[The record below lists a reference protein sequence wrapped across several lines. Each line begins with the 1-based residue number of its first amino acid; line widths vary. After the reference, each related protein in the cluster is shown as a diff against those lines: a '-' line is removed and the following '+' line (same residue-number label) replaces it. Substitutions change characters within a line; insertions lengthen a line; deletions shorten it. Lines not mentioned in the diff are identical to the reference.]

1 MVRVANAHIQN
12 FKRFT
17 DLRIVDIPEST
28 KLVVLVGPNGC
39 GKSSVFDA
47 FLKWHREHTGLGHSG
62 DNEYYDKSE
71 THGAVEIGL
80 HGDGQ
85 LSRDSLYIRTAYRN
99 DADFRSA
106 QISAQPSPVD
116 SPRFHRLIED
126 DKTVSGNYQRLLLDS
141 IGRLYN
147 EESKEKTGGQIVDE
161 LVGEIRL
168 SMLKVFGD
176 LTLNAITEPLGSD
189 QGSGAF
195 YFRKGTVDSYHYKN
209 LSGGEKAAFDLI
221 LDIHLKKGYFKNA
234 IYCIDELESHLHTR
248 VQGSL
253 LRELCRVVPATSQ
266 LWVTTHSLGVL
277 REAQEMETDSPGSV
291 CLINFD
297 GVDPDVSSEV
307 GPARI
312 DRAAWEKMLSITL
325 DDLSSRVAPEFIVVC
340 EGSSIGNRRKD
351 FDADVYERILGP
363 HEPGIVFV
371 SGGNSAQ
378 VAETGGSLRGLLERV
393 LPQTVIV
400 ALADRDDKSDDEVA
414 EFDGITLT
422 KRNIESYLL
431 EDDVIEALLQREG
444 KTELHGQALQIKVDA
459 LQDSIQRGNRTD
471 DLKSAAGDIYNG
483 LKNLLDLQ
491 HPGGDKDA
499 FMKDTLSR
507 LVVPGMET
515 YQALKS
521 DIVDKIRSNGRP
533 HRS

>member
-1 MVRVANAHIQN
+1 MQN

-17 DLRIVDIPEST
+17 DLRITDIPESA
-28 KLVVLVGPNGC
+28 KLVVLIGPNGC

-47 FLKWHREHTGLGHSG
+47 FLLWHRNSTGLGHSG
-62 DNEYYDKSE
+62 DSEYYDKSE
-71 THGAVEIGL
+71 AHRTVNVNL
-80 HGDGQ
+80 HGDEQ
-85 LSRDSLYIRTAYRN
+85 SSRDSLYIRTAYRN
-99 DADFRSA
+99 DADFRS
-106 QISAQPSPVD
+106 QRISAQPSPVD
-116 SPRFHRLIED
+116 SPQFQRLIED

-141 IGRLYN
+141 ISKLYN
-147 EESKEKTGGQIVDE
+147 DANKQKTGGQITDE
-161 LVGEIRL
+161 LVGEIRV
-168 SMLKVFGD
+168 SMLNVFGD

-195 YFRKGTVDSYHYKN
+195 YFRKGAVDSYHYKN

-221 LDIHLKKGYFKNA
+221 LDIHLKKSYFKNA
-234 IYCIDELESHLHTR
+234 IYCIDELESHLHTK

-253 LRELCRVVPATSQ
+253 LKELYRVVPTTSQ

-277 REAQEMETDSPGSV
+277 REAQEMEIDSPGSV

-297 GVDPDVSSEV
+297 GVDPDVSSEI
-307 GPARI
+307 GPSTI

-325 DDLSSRVAPEFIVVC
+325 GDLSNRVAPKFMVVC
-340 EGSSIGNRRKD
+340 EGSSIGKRRKD

-363 HEPGIVFV
+363 HEPEIVFV

-378 VAETGGSLRGLLERV
+378 VAETAGSFRGILERV
-393 LPQTVIV
+393 LPQTKIV

-431 EDDVIEALLQREG
+431 ADDVIEALLQEKD
-444 KTELHGQALQIKVDA
+444 KTELRDEALQIKENA
-459 LQDSIQRGNRTD
+459 IQASAKRGKPRD

-483 LKNLLDLQ
+483 LKRLLDLQ
-491 HPGGDKDA
+491 RAGGNTDS

-515 YQALKS
+515 YQVLKS
-521 DIVDKIRSNGRP
+521 DIVDKIRSDEHP
-533 HRS
+533 Y

>member
-1 MVRVANAHIQN
+1 MRIASAHMHN

-17 DLRIVDIPEST
+17 DLRITDIPDLA
-28 KLVVLVGPNGC
+28 KLVVLIGPNGC

-47 FLKWHREHTGLGHSG
+47 FLRWHRDSTGLGHSG
-62 DNEYYDKSE
+62 DSEYYDKSE
-71 THGAVEIGL
+71 AHGTVNVSL
-80 HGDGQ
+80 HGDEQ
-85 LSRDSLYIRTAYRN
+85 PSRDSLYIRTAYRN
-99 DADFRSA
+99 DADFRLGR
-106 QISAQPSPVD
+106 ISAQPSPVD
-116 SPRFHRLIED
+116 SPGFSRLIED

-141 IGRLYN
+141 ISALYN
-147 EESKEKTGGQIVDE
+147 DANKQKTGGQIADE
-161 LVGEIRL
+161 LVGEIRE
-168 SMLKVFGD
+168 SMLNVFGD
-176 LTLNAITEPLGSD
+176 VTLNAITEPLGSG

-195 YFRKGTVDSYHYKN
+195 YFRKGAVDSYHYKN

-221 LDIHLKKGYFKNA
+221 LDIHLKKSYFNNA
-234 IYCIDELESHLHTR
+234 IYCIDELESHLHTK

-253 LRELCRVVPATSQ
+253 LKELCRVIPATSQ
-266 LWVTTHSLGVL
+266 LWVSTHSLGVL
-277 REAQEMETDSPGSV
+277 RAAQEMEFDSPGSV

-297 GVDPDVSSEV
+297 GVDPDVSSEI

-325 DDLSSRVAPEFIVVC
+325 GDLSNRVAPKFMVVC
-340 EGSSIGNRRKD
+340 EGSSIGKRRKD

-378 VAETGGSLRGLLERV
+378 VAETAGSIRGLLERV
-393 LPQTVIV
+393 LPQTEIV

-422 KRNIESYLL
+422 KRNVESYLL
-431 EDDVIEALLQREG
+431 ADDVIEALLQREG
-444 KTELHGQALQIKVDA
+444 KTELRNQALQIKADA
-459 LQDSIQRGNRTD
+459 LKASIQRGNRTD
-471 DLKSAAGDIYNG
+471 DLKSAAGEIYNG
-483 LKNLLDLQ
+483 LKKLLDLQ

-521 DIVDKIRSNGRP
+521 DIVDKIRSDEHP
-533 HRS
+533 Y

>member
-1 MVRVANAHIQN
+1 MRIASAHMHN

-17 DLRIVDIPEST
+17 DLRITDIPESA
-28 KLVVLVGPNGC
+28 KLVVLMGPNGC

-47 FLKWHREHTGLGHSG
+47 FLLWHRNNTGLGYSG
-62 DNEYYDKSE
+62 DSVYYDKSE
-71 THGAVEIGL
+71 ARGTVDVRL
-80 HGDGQ
+80 HGDEHP
-85 LSRDSLYIRTAYRN
+85 SRDSLYIRTAYRN
-99 DADFRSA
+99 DADFSSGR
-106 QISAQPSPVD
+106 ISAQPSPVD
-116 SPRFHRLIED
+116 NPGVQRLIDD

-141 IGRLYN
+141 ISKLYN
-147 EESKEKTGGQIVDE
+147 EANKQKTVGQLADE
-161 LVGEIRL
+161 LVGEIRR
-168 SMLKVFGD
+168 SMLNVFGD
-176 LTLNAITEPLGSD
+176 LTLNAITEPLGSE

-195 YFRKGTVDSYHYKN
+195 YFRKGAVDSYHYKN

-221 LDIHLKKGYFKNA
+221 LDIHLKKSYFNNA
-234 IYCIDELESHLHTR
+234 IYCIDEVESHLHTK

-253 LRELCRVVPATSQ
+253 LKELYRVVPATSQ

-277 REAQEMETDSPGSV
+277 REAQKMEIDSPGSV
-291 CLINFD
+291 CLLNFD
-297 GVDPDVSSEV
+297 GVDPDLPIEI

-325 DDLSSRVAPEFIVVC
+325 DDLSNRVAPEFIVVC
-340 EGSSIGNRRKD
+340 EGSSIGKRRKD

-363 HEPGIVFV
+363 HEPGIVFM

-378 VAETGGSLRGLLERV
+378 VAETAGSIRGLLERV
-393 LPQTVIV
+393 LPQTKIV

-422 KRNIESYLL
+422 KRNVESYLL
-431 EDDVIEALLQREG
+431 ADDVIEALLQREG
-444 KTELHGQALQIKVDA
+444 KTELRDKALQIKADA
-459 LQDSIQRGNRTD
+459 LKASSQRGNPRD

-483 LKNLLDLQ
+483 LKDLLDLK
-491 HPGGDKDA
+491 HPGGNKDA

-507 LVVPGMET
+507 LVVLGMET

-521 DIVDKIRSNGRP
+521 DIVDEIRSDEHP
-533 HRS
+533 H